1 MNLELV
7 AKSASQLFSLP
18 EICIRLSD
26 LIYDPESSIQD
37 IAELIAVDPS
47 LSARLLKIANSSFY
61 SFPSQVDTLSRAITL
76 IGTADLY
83 SLALATSTP
92 DMFKALDGN
101 EHINIEQYWRHS
113 VITGL
118 IGRSLAKQ
126 LNERHSEN
134 LFLAGLFHNLGKL
147 VILEQMPDKFIEI
160 EKRLSAEIA
169 PWVIEKEIL
178 DYSYA
183 DVGQAL
189 LDVWNMPN
197 NIIDMVAN
205 QHTPELAIDTKSA
218 SLIHIANRQ
227 ANELELRPQIGYDFQ
242 KAILPT
248 ALQSTGINFQHID
261 TASEESLENCQS
273 MIAVISGKRIAA

>member
-26 LIYDPESSIQD
+26 LIYDPDSSIQD

-61 SFPSQVDTLSRAITL
+61 SFPSQIDTLSRAITL

-92 DMFKALDGN
+92 EMFKALDGN
-101 EHINIEQYWRHS
+101 EHINLEQYWRHS

-126 LNERHSEN
+126 INDRHSEN

-160 EKRLSAEIA
+160 QRRLSSEIA

-189 LDVWNMPN
+189 LEVWNMPN

-205 QHTPELAIDTKSA
+205 QHNPELAIDKKSA

-227 ANELELRPQIGYDFQ
+227 ANELELRPQIGFDFQ
-242 KAILPT
+242 QAILPT
-248 ALQSTGINFQHID
+248 ALQSTGISFENID
-261 TASEESLENCQS
+261 AASEESLENCQS

>member
-1 MNLELV
+1 MNLEFI

-26 LIYDPESSIQD
+26 LVYDPDSSLQD

-47 LSARLLKIANSSFY
+47 LSARLLKIANSSYY

-101 EHINIEQYWRHS
+101 DHINIEQYWRHS

-118 IGRSLAKQ
+118 IGRSLGKQ
-126 LNERHSEN
+126 TNSRFSEN

-147 VILEQMPDKFIEI
+147 VILEQMPDKYIAIEQQLSADEAPWLI
-160 EKRLSAEIA
+160 EKR
-169 PWVIEKEIL
+169 IL
-178 DYSYA
+178 DYTYA
-183 DVGQAL
+183 DVGRAL
-189 LDVWNMPN
+189 LECWKMPN

-205 QHTPELAIDTKSA
+205 QHNPELAMDTNSA

-227 ANELELRPQIGYDFQ
+227 ANQIEIRPQIGYDFKQ
-242 KAILPT
+242 TLMPVALSISGVGTEQIET
-248 ALQSTGINFQHID
+248 AE
-261 TASEESLENCQS
+261 EESLNNCQS
-273 MIAVISGKRIAA
+273 MLSIIGGNRLAA